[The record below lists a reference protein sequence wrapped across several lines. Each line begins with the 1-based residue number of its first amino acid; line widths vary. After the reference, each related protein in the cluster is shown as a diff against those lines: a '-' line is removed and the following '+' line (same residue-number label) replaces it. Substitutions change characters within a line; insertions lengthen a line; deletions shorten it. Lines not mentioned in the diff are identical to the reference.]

1 MSETLLKDLIIQ
13 NGFKKEW
20 LNKDH
25 SIARIDI
32 VANNLSYVPFNWSQR
47 IFKEKSRGLD
57 ISKVLPSELCKLK
70 FSATLKNNKI
80 FLPFLSDELGG
91 PPINYENISNS
102 FPWNNY
108 LRFKTYNEI
117 DYSVP
122 IDPKYQFELINPT
135 NSKNFIC
142 SYISLTYIDQIYVT
156 FD

>member
-32 VANNLSYVPFNWSQR
+32 VANNVSYVPFNWSQR

-57 ISKVLPSELCKLK
+57 ISKVLPSESCKIK

-108 LRFKTYNEI
+108 LEFKTYE
-117 DYSVP
+117 SGHSA
-122 IDPKYQFELINPT
+122 KYQFELLNPA
-135 NSKNFIC
+135 NSIRFIC
-142 SYISLTYIDQIYVT
+142 SYISLTYIDQTYVT